1 MLVPFSHHRRRT
13 GQLIPAA
20 ISAQQT
26 STLICPWALATPC
39 STITITTLVTSHLIW
54 DLIRTTLETRPTGL
68 NRTRQNENEMIFYCE
83 KAEIKSNLYR
93 YCISIISLS
102 FYVCVCTFLH
112 TGLMIEGGHRL
123 HHPPPSSAKETPP
136 IAVCAPLKEAGAGF
150 FSVCVVFL
158 FFSHSFF
165 FHLFFYPPSPFSF
178 FFFSTFLVNSEEKP
192 SHSSTVKSDASH

>member
-68 NRTRQNENEMIFYCE
+68 NRTRQNENEMIFYFE

-102 FYVCVCTFLH
+102 FYVCV
-112 TGLMIEGGHRL
+112 
-123 HHPPPSSAKETPP
+123 PPHLPSHLW
-136 IAVCAPLKEAGAGF
+136 CLYF
-150 FSVCVVFL
+150 FPCKCKWRHFVRPGICIRRWPMKYGIFNLLFCYMQFYTVEVRVLCVCVYIYSQMATAIL
-158 FFSHSFF
+158 I
-165 FHLFFYPPSPFSF
+165 
-178 FFFSTFLVNSEEKP
+178 
-192 SHSSTVKSDASH
+192 VKFDVMW

>member
-68 NRTRQNENEMIFYCE
+68 NRTRQNENEMIFYFE
-83 KAEIKSNLYR
+83 KAENKSNLYR

-102 FYVCVCTFLH
+102 FYVC
-112 TGLMIEGGHRL
+112 
-123 HHPPPSSAKETPP
+123 SPP
-136 IAVCAPLKEAGAGF
+136 ICHLIFDVYIFFLANANEDILWGPVFAFVDGQWSTAFFNLLFCYMQFYTVEARVLC
-150 FSVCVVFL
+150 VCVCV
-158 FFSHSFF
+158 
-165 FHLFFYPPSPFSF
+165 YIVKWQRPFWSWN
-178 FFFSTFLVNSEEKP
+178 ST
-192 SHSSTVKSDASH
+192 

>member
-68 NRTRQNENEMIFYCE
+68 NRTRQNENEMIFYFE

-102 FYVCVCTFLH
+102 FYVCVPPHLPSHLWCLYFFPCWWVYFGQMKTFCGARYLH
-112 TGLMIEGGHRL
+112 
-123 HHPPPSSAKETPP
+123 SSMANE
-136 IAVCAPLKEAGAGF
+136 VRH
-150 FSVCVVFL
+150 FSTSSFVTCNFTLWRFVSYVCVCIYIVKWQR
-158 FFSHSFF
+158 
-165 FHLFFYPPSPFSF
+165 PFWLWN
-178 FFFSTFLVNSEEKP
+178 ST
-192 SHSSTVKSDASH
+192 